1 MYPQGMMDDRQPPQN
16 HLLRYF
22 ARFEEGEIIRAA
34 LYGMLVGTAAVLA
47 LDLSGLVERNGGFF
61 SNGQSP
67 TAVTV
72 PVLPPAVEQ
81 DGKRRQGADPR
92 EFITTPDAGLRGA
105 MTFTLGADGVLR
117 AQGSIAPGSTARLE
131 KEIAAHG
138 AAIKAIS
145 LDSPG
150 GSLDDAMAMSRLVRA
165 HGYATIV
172 ADGALCA
179 SSCPLLLA
187 GGKER
192 FVGPKAAIGLH
203 QFYTQGGDMM
213 RPEQALAD
221 AQMTTA
227 RISRHLSDMGVDAA
241 IWLHALDTPP
251 RSLYYLTPVEMARYR
266 LVTGGA
272 TFAATT
278 RGTIGGTMSR

>member
-1 MYPQGMMDDRQPPQN
+1 MYPQGTMDNRQPSQN
-16 HLLRYF
+16 HLLRF
-22 ARFEEGEIIRAA
+22 LARFEEGEIIRAA
-34 LYGMLVGTAAVLA
+34 FYGMLVGTAAVLA
-47 LDLSGLVERNGGFF
+47 MDLSGLVERNGGLF
-61 SNGQSP
+61 STGQSA

-72 PVLPPAVEQ
+72 PVLPPAVER
-81 DGKRRQGADPR
+81 DGKQGADPR
-92 EFITTPDAGLRGA
+92 EFITTPDEGLRAA
-105 MTFTLGADGVLR
+105 MTFALGADGVLH
-117 AQGSIAPGSTARLE
+117 AQGSILPGSTARLE

-138 AAIKAIS
+138 AAIRAIS

-241 IWLHALDTPP
+241 LWLHALDTPP
-251 RSLYYLTPVEMARYR
+251 RALYYLTPAEMTRYR

-272 TFAATT
+272 TFAATM
-278 RGTIGGTMSR
+278 RGTAGTVSR

>member
-1 MYPQGMMDDRQPPQN
+1 MYPQGTMDNRQPPQN
-16 HLLRYF
+16 HLLRF
-22 ARFEEGEIIRAA
+22 LARFEEGEVIRAA

-47 LDLSGLVERNGGFF
+47 MDLSGLVERNGGLFPAA
-61 SNGQSP
+61 QSA

-72 PVLPPAVEQ
+72 PVLPPAVEP
-81 DGKRRQGADPR
+81 GSRRRQGADPR
-92 EFITTPDAGLRGA
+92 EFITTPDEGLRAA
-105 MTFTLGADGVLR
+105 MTFDLGTDGVLHAR
-117 AQGSIAPGSTARLE
+117 GSIVPGSASRLE
-131 KEIAAHG
+131 KEIAAQG
-138 AAIKAIS
+138 ARIKAVS

-165 HGYATIV
+165 GGYATIV

-187 GGKER
+187 GGTQR
-192 FVGPKAAIGLH
+192 IVGPKAAIGLH
-203 QFYTQGGDMM
+203 QFYTQGGDLM

-241 IWLHALDTPP
+241 VWLHALDTPP
-251 RSLYYLTPVEMARYR
+251 RALYYLTPAEMARYR
-266 LVTGGA
+266 LVTGSGA

-278 RGTIGGTMSR
+278 RGTVTMAR